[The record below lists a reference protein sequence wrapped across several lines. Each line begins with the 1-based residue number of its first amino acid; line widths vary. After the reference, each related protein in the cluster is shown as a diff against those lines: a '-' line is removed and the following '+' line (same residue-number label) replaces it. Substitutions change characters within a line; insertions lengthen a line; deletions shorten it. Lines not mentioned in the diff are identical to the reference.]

1 VIVRRYCSLSARAAR
16 EPLAGTASHGRGC
29 IVFAYPKRLWHR
41 NALASEGLPKA
52 LTNAFAHAQEQLD
65 VVTRFVSPDRAMG
78 GGAPRGGVRGAEPWS
93 GSEEE
98 SSTSERRRGPG
109 AASPR
114 AAPEARTTEAESTE
128 ITFYPAGMRF
138 EDVPLEAAADVVMGY
153 VRGTLTSPRI
163 APRPMLLVCTHG
175 QRDRCCA
182 RFGLALTRALEAC
195 DARERVEVREASHLG
210 GDRFAPTV
218 LVLPSGHMY
227 GHLTPD
233 DAPALLR
240 AALGGPPLLPRFRGS
255 FWREPLEQ
263 LADVAAFGLSREGEP
278 PPTLSTIEVADL
290 DDTHSELSFRAHWPD
305 RSQALRVRCLHEHRR
320 VHGDCRALDT
330 GRTGGVD
337 TWRIVEVR
345 VPD

>member
-1 VIVRRYCSLSARAAR
+1 MIERRYCSLIARDAR

-41 NALASEGLPKA
+41 NALASEGLPEA

-65 VVTRFVSPDRAMG
+65 VVTRFVSHDRAD
-78 GGAPRGGVRGAEPWS
+78 
-93 GSEEE
+93 
-98 SSTSERRRGPG
+98 STS
-109 AASPR
+109 
-114 AAPEARTTEAESTE
+114 
-128 ITFYPAGMRF
+128 ITFYPAGTRF

-153 VRGTLTSPRI
+153 VRGTLTSPLV

-182 RFGLALTRALEAC
+182 RFGLALTRAL
-195 DARERVEVREASHLG
+195 DASALRDRVEVREASHLG

-233 DAPALLR
+233 DAPALLA

-278 PPTLSTIEVADL
+278 PPALSTIEVADL
-290 DDTHSELSFRAHWPD
+290 DDTHSELSFRASWPD
-305 RSQALRVRCLHEHRR
+305 RTHALVVRCARERRR

-330 GRTGGVD
+330 ARTGGVD
-337 TWRIVEVR
+337 AWRIEHVEPV
-345 VPD
+345 